1 VAAIERMKCETE
13 KTIEKWSFSLTLV
26 LCIARR
32 FYKNYYSNST
42 TSYYSN
48 LLNKIREILNPTLE
62 KMGTVFAITGVSAN
76 GWSCLSLSALVL
88 AGVVYSTASFTANLG
103 WFYLPL
109 MGSFLL
115 LIGGFFDIVDGSVA
129 RATKHSSRKGAFLDS
144 TGDRISESVIFIG
157 IASGAL
163 AQPVWCMIALALSF
177 LVSYVR
183 AKAESLG
190 VELAGVGVG
199 ERAERILILAI
210 VSLAPIGNAMEW
222 AVIIVSFV
230 AGCTV
235 VHRVVIT
242 TKKLSQFASRTSI

>member
-1 VAAIERMKCETE
+1 LQFA
-13 KTIEKWSFSLTLV
+13 LQLV
-26 LCIARR
+26 IYLAKS

-48 LLNKIREILNPTLE
+48 LLNKIRELLNPTLE
-62 KMGTVFAITGVSAN
+62 KIGTVFATTGVSPN

-88 AGVVYSTASFTANLG
+88 AGVIYSTASFTAKLG

-109 MGSFLL
+109 MGSLLL
-115 LIGGFFDIVDGSVA
+115 LIGGFFDLVDGSVA
-129 RATKHSSRKGAFLDS
+129 RVTKHSSQNGAFLDS

-157 IASGAL
+157 IALGTL
-163 AQPVWCMIALALSF
+163 AEPILCMVALALSF

-190 VELAGVGVG
+190 VELAGLGVG
-199 ERAERILILAI
+199 ERAERLLILAI
-210 VSLAPIGNAMEW
+210 VSLAPIANAMEW
-222 AVIIVSFV
+222 AIIIVSLV

-242 TKKLSQFASRTSI
+242 SKKLSQFASRTSI

>member
-1 VAAIERMKCETE
+1 M
-13 KTIEKWSFSLTLV
+13 LLLGLNLV
-26 LCIARR
+26 IYLAES

-48 LLNKIREILNPTLE
+48 LLNKIRELLNPTLE
-62 KMGTVFAITGVSAN
+62 KIGTVFATTGVSPN
-76 GWSCLSLSALVL
+76 GWSCLSLCVSVL
-88 AGVVYSTASFTANLG
+88 AGVTYSTASFTG

-109 MGSFLL
+109 MGSLLL

-129 RATKHSSRKGAFLDS
+129 RVTRHSSQKGAFLDS

-157 IASGAL
+157 IAIGAL
-163 AQPVWCMIALALSF
+163 AEPILCMVALALSF

-190 VELAGVGVG
+190 VELSGLGVG
-199 ERAERILILAI
+199 ERAERLLILAI
-210 VSLAPIGNAMEW
+210 VSLAPIANAMEW
-222 AVIIVSFV
+222 AIIIVSLV

-242 TKKLSQFASRTSI
+242 SKKLSQFASRTSI

>member
-1 VAAIERMKCETE
+1 LLFALNIVIYLAKSI
-13 KTIEKWSFSLTLV
+13 
-26 LCIARR
+26 
-32 FYKNYYSNST
+32 YKIYYSNST

-48 LLNKIREILNPTLE
+48 LLNKIRELLNPTLE
-62 KMGTVFAITGVSAN
+62 KIGTVFATTGVSAN
-76 GWSCLSLSALVL
+76 GWSCLSLCALVL
-88 AGVVYSTASFTANLG
+88 AGVTYSTAPFTANLG

-109 MGSFLL
+109 IGSFLL

-129 RATKHSSRKGAFLDS
+129 RVTKHSSQKGAFLDS

-157 IASGAL
+157 IALGAL
-163 AQPVWCMIALALSF
+163 AEPIWCMVALALSF

-190 VELAGVGVG
+190 VQLSGLGVG
-199 ERAERILILAI
+199 ERAERLLILAI
-210 VSLAPIGNAMEW
+210 VSLAPIANAMEW
-222 AVIIVSFV
+222 AIIIVSLV

-242 TKKLSQFASRTSI
+242 SKKLSQFASRTSI